1 MTMLSIAVLKCT
13 LYFVLDW
20 CKSSSSSSM
29 DFVKPK
35 CYLLCACTVLMSFNR
50 KNFSEYL
57 WKKKKKLCWLG
68 YLSFIKWQNVRR
80 HKRRKRRYALCAVR
94 RMLLTISRVVSGS
107 DSFVKTILI
116 LLLVMHLRS
125 GRPAEVDDDGILA
138 VIECDRLERS
148 GNSWNQPV
156 NGQIRAITSIWNG

>member
-1 MTMLSIAVLKCT
+1 
-13 LYFVLDW
+13 
-20 CKSSSSSSM
+20 
-29 DFVKPK
+29 
-35 CYLLCACTVLMSFNR
+35 
-50 KNFSEYL
+50 
-57 WKKKKKLCWLG
+57 
-68 YLSFIKWQNVRR
+68 
-80 HKRRKRRYALCAVR
+80 
-94 RMLLTISRVVSGS
+94 MLLTISRVVSGS